1 MSKVY
6 RRRRWDDDDPRFVI
20 DAPGATAGPDR
31 QSPDPYTPDPSPE
44 RDEGLPP
51 GARWANWADADARGP
66 LPPPDWLITDGD
78 AVDHDRGV
86 IKTGK
91 EADVHLV
98 ERTTP
103 DGRSCLL
110 AAKRYRDRDHRLF
123 HRDAG
128 YLDGRRVRRSREMRA
143 MANRTDIGLAII
155 AGQWATAEHRAL
167 ARLWSLGI
175 PVPYPVQLDGT
186 ELLLEF
192 VGDAD
197 GTAAP
202 RLAQLRP
209 DRAELT
215 DLWVDLWGSLT
226 ALAEAGYAHGDLS
239 AYNLLVRAGR
249 VWIIDLPQIV
259 DVGGNPQ
266 GPEFLRRDVANVTA
280 WFAARGLPLDA
291 DGLAAEL
298 LERVRGR

>member
-6 RRRRWDDDDPRFVI
+6 RRRRWDDDDPRFVLSTTSGVGADADP
-20 DAPGATAGPDR
+20 DAPPPA
-31 QSPDPYTPDPSPE
+31 E
-44 RDEGLPP
+44 LDEGLPP
-51 GARWANWADADARGP
+51 GARWANWAEADARGP
-66 LPPPDWLITDGD
+66 LPPPDWLLTNGD

-110 AAKRYRDRDHRLF
+110 AVKRYRDREHRLF

-128 YLDGRRVRRSREMRA
+128 YLAGRRVRRSREMRA
-143 MANRTDIGLAII
+143 MTNRTEIGLAII
-155 AGQWATAEHRAL
+155 AGQWATAEFAAL
-167 ARLWSLGI
+167 GRWHALGL

-186 ELLLEF
+186 DLTIEF

-202 RLAQLRP
+202 RLAELRP
-209 DRAELT
+209 GPAELT
-215 DLWVDLWGSLT
+215 ALWVDLWSSLT
-226 ALAEAGYAHGDLS
+226 TLADAGYAHGDLS
-239 AYNLLVRAGR
+239 AYNLLVRDGR
-249 VWIIDLPQIV
+249 VWLIDLPQVV
-259 DVGGNPQ
+259 DVTGNPN
-266 GPEFLRRDVANVTA
+266 GPTFLRRDMTNVCD
-280 WFAARGLPLDA
+280 WFASRGLPLDVDALMA
-291 DGLAAEL
+291 DLQD
-298 LERVRGR
+298 RVLGR